1 MGIAKML
8 LGTFWLAVFWNLIFP
23 FNAPLNSLL
32 IFGPLALIGIHV
44 LEIFIFAKLIRKVSN
59 NIPKDVAWVI
69 FFGVIRISELK
80 KAELM
85 AEQQSA

>member
-1 MGIAKML
+1 MAIAKML

-23 FNAPLNSLL
+23 FNAALSSIL
-32 IFGPLALIGIHV
+32 IFGALALIGIHV
-44 LEIFIFAKLIRKVSN
+44 LEIFAFAKLIRKVSN
-59 NIPKDVAWVI
+59 NVPKDVLWIV